1 MNISEQQSLTKEQKE
16 AVGLLSIGTFLEYF
30 DLMLYVHMAVL
41 LNELFFPKTDPFTAS
56 LLAAFAFCSTYVLRP
71 IGALIFG
78 YIGDNIGRK
87 ATVIITTF
95 MMAISCVIMANL
107 PTYEQIGITAA
118 WVITICRIIQGMS
131 SMGEVIGAEL
141 YVTEIT
147 KPPIQYVS
155 VSTITVFSSIGGMGA
170 LIIAWYTTNYGL
182 NWRTVFWIGAIV
194 ALIGA
199 KARVL
204 LKETKDF
211 TDARK
216 RLAEC
221 KKSNKI
227 YIEKV
232 EFKTAL
238 ALYLMQCA
246 WPVCFYFVYVHCALI
261 LKNSFGLSS
270 AEVITHNLILSI
282 IQVLSFLFFTV
293 ISYWVYPLLLLKIK
307 VTIFTLLI
315 VLFSFIIHDCDYY
328 TFFIFEGVITF
339 FLLSYSSAM
348 PICYK
353 HFPVFKRFTYAS
365 MLYAISRA
373 FIYLITSFGLAY
385 LTEYIGNWGM
395 LAIILPMV
403 VGFIY
408 AIFHFERLEVAVG
421 NYQKQKKY
429 CIFY

>member
-1 MNISEQQSLTKEQKE
+1 MKVSEQRSLTREQKE
-16 AVGLLSIGTFLEYF
+16 AIGLLSIGTFLEYF
-30 DLMLYVHMAVL
+30 DVMLYVHMAVL

-87 ATVIITTF
+87 HTVIITTF
-95 MMAISCVIMANL
+95 MMAISCIVMANL
-107 PTYEQIGITAA
+107 PTYSQIGITAS

-155 VSTITVFSSIGGMGA
+155 VGIITVFSSIGGMGA

-182 NWRTVFWIGAIV
+182 NWRIVFWIGAIV

-199 KARVL
+199 KARIL
-204 LKETKDF
+204 LRETPDF

-216 RLAEC
+216 RLIEC
-221 KKSNKI
+221 KKSSKI
-227 YIEKV
+227 YTEKV
-232 EFKTAL
+232 KFKTGL

-261 LKNSFGLSS
+261 LKNSFSLSS
-270 AEVITHNLILSI
+270 AEIITHNLILSI
-282 IQVLSFLFFTV
+282 IQVASFLFFT
-293 ISYWVYPLLLLKIK
+293 ICSYWIYPLLLLKIK
-307 VTIFTLLI
+307 VTIFTLLVI
-315 VLFSFIIHDCDYY
+315 PFSFLSYDCEYR
-328 TFFIFEGVITF
+328 TFFVFEGVITF

-385 LTEYIGNWGM
+385 LTKYIGNWGM
-395 LAIILPMV
+395 LAIILPMIA
-403 VGFIY
+403 GFIY
-408 AIFHFERLEVAVG
+408 AIFHFEKLEVAVG
-421 NYQKQKKY
+421 NYRK
-429 CIFY
+429 

>member
-1 MNISEQQSLTKEQKE
+1 MQITEQKSLTREQKE

-95 MMAISCVIMANL
+95 MMAISCVVMANL

-315 VLFSFIIHDCDYY
+315 VLFSFIIYDCDYY
-328 TFFIFEGVITF
+328 TFL
-339 FLLSYSSAM
+339 FL
-348 PICYK
+348 K
-353 HFPVFKRFTYAS
+353 
-365 MLYAISRA
+365 
-373 FIYLITSFGLAY
+373 GL
-385 LTEYIGNWGM
+385 
-395 LAIILPMV
+395 
-403 VGFIY
+403 
-408 AIFHFERLEVAVG
+408 
-421 NYQKQKKY
+421 
-429 CIFY
+429 